1 MKGVGAFVMS
11 SLTSWVGLLV
21 ERRRYLTPFTRT
33 VRLTPPRVTRA
44 AR

>member
-1 MKGVGAFVMS
+1 MKGVAAFVMS

-21 ERRRYLTPFTRT
+21 ETRRYKTPSTQS